1 LDGLAVHTVHIHSS
15 RVEPHPNRRILLAVA
30 SRDYKQYGVETG
42 TASIN
47 KKTCLVAK
55 KTNT

>member
-1 LDGLAVHTVHIHSS
+1 
-15 RVEPHPNRRILLAVA
+15 LAVA

-42 TASIN
+42 AASII

-55 KTNT
+55 KYK